1 MRNLRFST
9 SNQNSSNKE
18 TTTYEWLIFTQCK
31 LLANCEFSLCGSHS
45 FESSEPK
52 ETNACIKWPVYQH
65 PPSSANSSRHMYH
78 WVPIFLSDTYFKKSL
93 HQYTYCS
100 FIHYLKNI
108 ISLQRRWPSD
118 GWWILCLQISFL
130 RNVTWVV
137 VNLCRNKDPPPPMET
152 IKEVRE
158 VDRIKG
164 QMNVHQMCSPNYK
177 IYLFNPRDLYHLW
190 RGLYPLKVDVGC

>member
-1 MRNLRFST
+1 MWFST

-31 LLANCEFSLCGSHS
+31 LLVNWELSLCGSHS
-45 FESSEPK
+45 FGSSEPK
-52 ETNACIKWPVYQH
+52 ETNACNKWPVYQH
-65 PPSSANSSRHMYH
+65 PPSSANSSRHMYPLGTH
-78 WVPIFLSDTYFKKSL
+78 FFIRHFKKSFY
-93 HQYTYCS
+93 QYTYCS

-118 GWWILCLQISFL
+118 SWWILCLQISFL

-158 VDRIKG
+158 VDRTKG
-164 QMNVHQMCSPNYK
+164 QMNVYQCVHQTTRFTCSTQETHTTFGGEYFHWK
-177 IYLFNPRDLYHLW
+177 LMW
-190 RGLYPLKVDVGC
+190 GC